1 VNPTPEIG
9 IGFDFDH
16 TLGSDNALERKAFY
30 AFAAELGAPLDPHDG
45 VWPSRIEELLEAFRA
60 GEITL
65 EQMVLRFGEAVGVRG
80 ADPERWRAQ
89 CYALVDPLVRPI
101 DGARELLERLR
112 ASGIPLAIL
121 TNGWSP
127 LQQKKIARALGPGA
141 VKVILVSDQ
150 IGAVKPDPAA
160 FAALLDALGVPA
172 ERAWYVGDNPRG
184 DIGGALAAG
193 LEAVWF
199 DWEGHTYPPDV
210 PPPTLR
216 IRALRELETLAQN
229 SIAP

>member
-1 VNPTPEIG
+1 VNSAPEIA

-16 TLGSDNALERKAFY
+16 TLGRDNALERKAFY
-30 AFAAELGAPLDPHDG
+30 AFAAELGAPLDPRDG
-45 VWPSRIEELLEAFRA
+45 VWPSRIEALLEAFRA

-65 EQMVLRFGEAVGVRG
+65 EQMVARFGEALGVRH
-80 ADPERWRAQ
+80 ADPNRWREH
-89 CYALVDPLVRPI
+89 CYALVEGLVRPI
-101 DGARELLERLR
+101 DGAREVLEALR
-112 ASGIPLAIL
+112 ARGIPLAIL

-141 VKVILVSDQ
+141 VKEILVSDQ

-160 FAALLDALGVPA
+160 FAALLDALDVPA

-193 LEAVWF
+193 LQAVWF
-199 DWEGHTYPPDV
+199 DWEGQTYPADV

-216 IRALRELETLAQN
+216 IHALRELETLAQN
-229 SIAP
+229 TIAP